1 MRRVGHAIGDLGLV
15 EPGDRILV
23 AVSGGKDSFVLLHI
37 LDLHRR
43 RCRFDFSLHPV
54 FLDAGWDAQAA
65 RRVVDHFGACGFEV
79 EVVHKDIRSGVL
91 AHMRDGSN
99 PCGLCARMR
108 RGVLYDL
115 APRRGL
121 NKIAL
126 GHHLDDLA
134 ETLLMNLFYTGQ
146 IKSMAV
152 DLRADD
158 GRNHVI
164 RPLAYVEESLVA
176 ALSVE
181 RGFEPV
187 HISCPHH
194 TAKTDPRRLQAR
206 AVIEEVA
213 RAHPRV
219 RRNMLA
225 AMRHVRPSHLLDPRL
240 EDRSPGPAGTSG
252 TTRGPRRKP
261 R

>member
-37 LDLHRR
+37 LELHRR
-43 RCRFDFSLHPV
+43 RCKFDFSLHPV
-54 FLDAGWDAQAA
+54 FLDAGWDPRAA
-65 RRVVDHFGACGFEV
+65 GLVRDRFAACGFGV
-79 EVVHKDIRSGVL
+79 DVIRRNIRSSVL
-91 AHMRDGSN
+91 AHMRPGSN

-108 RGVLYDL
+108 RGVLYEE
-115 APRRGL
+115 APRRGQ

-152 DLRADD
+152 DLVSDD
-158 GRNHVI
+158 GRNRVI

-176 ALSVE
+176 ALSAE

-187 HISCPHH
+187 HIACPHH
-194 TAKTDPRRLQAR
+194 SGREDPRRRRVR
-206 AVIEEVA
+206 AMIDEVA
-213 RAHPRV
+213 REHPRV
-219 RRNMLA
+219 RRSMLA
-225 AMRHVRPSHLLDPRL
+225 AMRHVRPSHLLDRAL
-240 EDRSPGPAGTSG
+240 ADRSRGPGGTSG
-252 TTRGPRRKP
+252 TSRGPRRKP